1 MSRMFGARAS
11 AFGEPVQVVPLHGV
25 SRMKSDVL
33 VVSTYSF
40 SQLPLKSP
48 FSLLGMLAQTCVNCE
63 SVETLKTSIRFLSQQ
78 TASGS

>member
-1 MSRMFGARAS
+1 MREQA
-11 AFGEPVQVVPLHGV
+11 LLV
-25 SRMKSDVL
+25 SRCKLCRYMELADGNSKVL